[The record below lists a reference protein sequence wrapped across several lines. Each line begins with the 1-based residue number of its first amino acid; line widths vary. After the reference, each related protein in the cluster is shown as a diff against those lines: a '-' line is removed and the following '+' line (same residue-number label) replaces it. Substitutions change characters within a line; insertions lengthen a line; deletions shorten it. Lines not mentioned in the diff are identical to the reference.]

1 MQPVIEQHID
11 YKNLYEQ
18 AQVTIQ
24 TLQHELAQIKKLIFG
39 SKHERFIAPSSNQVQ
54 QASLDLQAEVVAQCK
69 ITNAQKI
76 EYTRLT
82 KQTKAV

>member
-1 MQPVIEQHID
+1 MQPGIEQHIN

-39 SKHERFIAPSSNQVQ
+39 SKYERFIAPSSNQVQ
-54 QASLDLQAEVVAQCK
+54 QASLDLQAEAACAAIYAK
-69 ITNAQKI
+69 SCLTNV
-76 EYTRLT
+76 RLI
-82 KQTKAV
+82 